1 MSSSESDRD
10 HRHKKSKR
18 RRSRSL
24 SSRSGHRHRR
34 SKHSRERTVDR
45 SRSSRER
52 TRRRSR
58 ERHRERDSRN
68 RYHSGSRSKGDSS
81 RHRKRSPSSQ
91 SSSSSSS
98 RSGTRHKS
106 SSKSEAISRNKER
119 IQAALKAAVS
129 SDDTLKLNRKAEEV
143 SLGDQIKRAAAIEEI
158 DSAGFVQSEFKSNRA
173 EIPLPKE
180 NQMDVAHSK
189 AMFATSKAVPSI
201 LRASK
206 RIFDPNDPLNLI
218 SPNLAVTVADKMD
231 RWKNKLQSLREK
243 QLKRRFS

>member
-68 RYHSGSRSKGDSS
+68 RYNSGSRSKGDSS

-91 SSSSSSS
+91 SSSSSS

-119 IQAALKAAVS
+119 IQAALKAAAY
-129 SDDTLKLNRKAEEV
+129 SDDALKLNRKAEEV
-143 SLGDQIKRAAAIEEI
+143 SVGDQIKRAAAIEEI

-189 AMFATSKAVPSI
+189 AMFANSKAVPSI
-201 LRASK
+201 LRTSK